1 MNKAVSIYKKIK
13 NYNTKITVDGDK
25 SISIRALMLASWG
38 LGKSKIKNL
47 PDSEDVKSTINCL
60 KKLGVQINK
69 RGENYE
75 IFGNGIN
82 SFVYKKGIVLNAGN
96 SGTCAR
102 LILGLLIASN
112 KKIKLTGDESLSK
125 RDFLRIIDPLKK
137 FGAIFFQSNKK
148 NLPLSILGSDLI
160 RPIKYQENIGSAQ
173 CKSSVMLAALNAPG
187 TTIIKSKKSRDHTEL
202 FYKFLKIPIKIKKKK
217 YFDIIK
223 IEGKNNFKA
232 FNYNIPGDFSS
243 SAFLIVLTL
252 LSKNSELKIRNV
264 NINPSRIGCIKILNM
279 MGANILFKNKKKYK
293 GEIIGDIFVKSKKIL
308 KSINC
313 PTNLNSNAIDEF
325 LIIFLAAIKTKGISV
340 FKNLSELNK
349 KESPRLLIASNILNK
364 IGVKTKLKSNSIK
377 IYGNPNLN
385 ISKKIV
391 IKNFMKDHRVFM
403 MSVIAALSFGG
414 QWKIHDSE
422 STKTSFPNFLKIIKS
437 LGAEIN

>member
-25 SISIRALMLASWG
+25 SISIRALMLAAWG

-148 NLPLSILGSDLI
+148 NLPISILGSDLI

-437 LGAEIN
+437 LGAKIN

>member
-112 KKIKLTGDESLSK
+112 IKIKLTGDESLSK

-148 NLPLSILGSDLI
+148 NLPISILGSDLI

-217 YFDIIK
+217 YFDIIE

-252 LSKNSELKIRNV
+252 LSKNSELIIRNV

-293 GEIIGDIFVKSKKIL
+293 GELIGDIFVKSKKIL

-325 LIIFLAAIKTKGISV
+325 LIIFLAAIKTKGISI

-377 IYGNPNLN
+377 IYGNPDLN

>member
-1 MNKAVSIYKKIK
+1 MTKAVLINKKIS
-13 NYNTKITVDGDK
+13 NYNSNIIIDGDK
-25 SISIRALMLASWG
+25 SISIRAVMLASLG
-38 LGKSKIKNL
+38 IGKSRITNL
-47 PDSEDVKSTINCL
+47 PNSGDVNSTINCL
-60 KKLGVQINK
+60 KKLGVKINK
-69 RGENYE
+69 KQEYCE

-82 SFVYKKGIVLNAGN
+82 GFVFRNGTTLNAGN

-102 LILGLLIASN
+102 LILGLLITSS
-112 KKIKLTGDESLSK
+112 KKIKLIGDQSLSK
-125 RDFLRIIDPLKK
+125 RDFVRVIAPLTK
-137 FGAIFFQSNKK
+137 FGVKFFPINKK
-148 NLPLSILGSDLI
+148 NLPISIIGSDLI
-160 RPIKYQENIGSAQ
+160 RPIIYHENIGSAQ

-202 FYKFLKIPIKIKKKK
+202 LYKYLKIPIKIKKKK
-217 YFDIIK
+217 AFDIIK
-223 IEGKNNFKA
+223 IDGKNNFRS

-243 SAFLIVLTL
+243 SAFFIVLTL
-252 LSKNSELKIRNV
+252 LSENSKLIIRNV

-279 MGANILFKNKKKYK
+279 MGANILLKNKKKYK
-293 GEIIGDIFVKSKKIL
+293 GELIGDIFVKSKKVL

-325 LIIFLAAIKTKGISV
+325 LIIFLAAIKTNGVSV

-349 KESPRLLIASNILNK
+349 KESPRLLIASDILKK
-364 IGVKTKLKSNSIK
+364 IGIKTKLKSNSIK
-377 IYGNPNLN
+377 IYGKQNLK

-422 STKTSFPNFLKIIKS
+422 STKTSFPNFLNIIKS
-437 LGAEIN
+437 LGAKIN

>member
-1 MNKAVSIYKKIK
+1 MTKVVSICKKIN
-13 NYNTKITVDGDK
+13 NYNTSIIIDGDK
-25 SISIRALMLASWG
+25 SISIRTLMLASWG
-38 LGKSKIKNL
+38 IGKSKITNL
-47 PDSEDVKSTINCL
+47 PNSEDVNSTINCL
-60 KKLGVQINK
+60 KKLGIQIIKKKNCC
-69 RGENYE
+69 E

-82 SFVYKKGIVLNAGN
+82 SFVYKKGIILNAGN

-102 LILGLLIASN
+102 LILGLLIATN
-112 KKIKLTGDESLSK
+112 QKIKLTGDKSLVK
-125 RDFLRIIDPLKK
+125 RDFFRVIDPLKK
-137 FGAIFFQSNKK
+137 FGAVFLPLNKK
-148 NLPLSILGSDLI
+148 NLPISILGSDLI

-187 TTIIKSKKSRDHTEL
+187 TTTIKSKKSRNHTEL
-202 FYKFLKIPIKIKKKK
+202 LYKYLNIPIKIKKKK
-217 YFDIIK
+217 SFDIIK
-223 IEGKNNFKA
+223 IEGRNNFKS

-243 SAFLIVLTL
+243 SAFFIVLTL
-252 LSKNSELKIRNV
+252 LSKNSKLIIRNV
-264 NINPSRIGCIKILNM
+264 NINPSRIGCVKILNM
-279 MGANILFKNKKKYK
+279 MGANILLKNKKKYK
-293 GEIIGDIFVKSKKIL
+293 GELIGDIFVRSKKIL
-308 KSINC
+308 KNINC
-313 PTNLNSNAIDEF
+313 PTKLNSNAIDEF
-325 LIIFLAAIKTKGISV
+325 LIIFLACIKTKGASV

-349 KESPRLLIASNILNK
+349 KESPRLLIASSILNK

-377 IYGNPNLN
+377 IYGNPDLN

>member
-1 MNKAVSIYKKIK
+1 MAKAVSIYKKISNFNK
-13 NYNTKITVDGDK
+13 NIIIDGDK
-25 SISIRALMLASWG
+25 SISIRTVMLASWG
-38 LGKSKIKNL
+38 IGKTRITNL
-47 PDSEDVKSTINCL
+47 PNSEDVNSTINCL
-60 KKLGVQINK
+60 KKLGVKIIKKKNFC
-69 RGENYE
+69 E
-75 IFGNGIN
+75 ILGNGIN
-82 SFVYKKGIVLNAGN
+82 SFKYKKGITLNAGN

-112 KKIKLTGDESLSK
+112 KKIKLTGDKSLSK
-125 RDFLRIIDPLKK
+125 RDFFRIISPLKK
-137 FGAIFFQSNKK
+137 FGADFFPSNKK
-148 NLPLSILGSDLI
+148 SLPISILGSNLI
-160 RPIKYQENIGSAQ
+160 RPIKYHENIGSAQ

-202 FYKFLKIPIKIKKKK
+202 LYKYLKIPIKIKNKKN
-217 YFDIIK
+217 FDIIK
-223 IEGKNNFKA
+223 IDGKNNFRS

-243 SAFLIVLTL
+243 SAFFIVLTL
-252 LSKNSELKIRNV
+252 LSKNSKLIIRNV
-264 NINPSRIGCIKILNM
+264 NINPSRIGCVKILNM
-279 MGANILFKNKKKYK
+279 MGANILLKNKKKYK
-293 GEIIGDIFVKSKKIL
+293 GEQIGDIFVKSKKIL
-308 KSINC
+308 KNINC

-340 FKNLSELNK
+340 FKKLSELNK

-364 IGVKTKLKSNSIK
+364 IGVKTKLKSDSIK

-422 STKTSFPNFLKIIKS
+422 STKTSFPNFLRIVKLLGGNIK
-437 LGAEIN
+437 

>member
-25 SISIRALMLASWG
+25 SISIRALMLAAWG

-148 NLPLSILGSDLI
+148 NLPISILGSDLI

-202 FYKFLKIPIKIKKKK
+202 FYKFLKIPIKIKKK
-217 YFDIIK
+217 
-223 IEGKNNFKA
+223 
-232 FNYNIPGDFSS
+232 
-243 SAFLIVLTL
+243 
-252 LSKNSELKIRNV
+252 
-264 NINPSRIGCIKILNM
+264 
-279 MGANILFKNKKKYK
+279 NIL
-293 GEIIGDIFVKSKKIL
+293 I
-308 KSINC
+308 
-313 PTNLNSNAIDEF
+313 
-325 LIIFLAAIKTKGISV
+325 
-340 FKNLSELNK
+340 
-349 KESPRLLIASNILNK
+349 
-364 IGVKTKLKSNSIK
+364 
-377 IYGNPNLN
+377 
-385 ISKKIV
+385 
-391 IKNFMKDHRVFM
+391 
-403 MSVIAALSFGG
+403 
-414 QWKIHDSE
+414 
-422 STKTSFPNFLKIIKS
+422 
-437 LGAEIN
+437 

>member
-13 NYNTKITVDGDK
+13 NYNSKIIVDGDK
-25 SISIRALMLASWG
+25 SISIRSVMLASWG
-38 LGKSKIKNL
+38 IGKSKITNL

-69 RGENYE
+69 KKKYCE

-112 KKIKLTGDESLSK
+112 KTIKLVGDKSLSK
-125 RDFLRIIDPLKK
+125 RDFLRVIDPLKK
-137 FGAIFFQSNKK
+137 FGAVFFPSNKK
-148 NLPLSILGSDLI
+148 NLPISILGSNLI
-160 RPIKYQENIGSAQ
+160 RPINYQENIGSAQ

-202 FYKFLKIPIKIKKKK
+202 FFKFLKIPIKIKKKK
-217 YFDIIK
+217 KFDIIK
-223 IEGKNNFKA
+223 IKGKNNFKS

-243 SAFLIVLTL
+243 SAFFIVLTL
-252 LSKNSELKIRNV
+252 LSKNSRLIIKNV

-293 GEIIGDIFVKSKKIL
+293 GELIGDVFVKSKKIL

-313 PTNLNSNAIDEF
+313 PTSLNSNAIDEF
-325 LIIFLAAIKTKGISV
+325 LIIFLAAIRTKGISV

-349 KESPRLLIASNILNK
+349 KESPRLLVAAKILNK

-391 IKNFMKDHRVFM
+391 VKNFMKDHRVFM

-422 STKTSFPNFLKIIKS
+422 STNTSFPNFLKIIKL
-437 LGAEIN
+437 LGAKIN

>member
-1 MNKAVSIYKKIK
+1 M
-13 NYNTKITVDGDK
+13 
-25 SISIRALMLASWG
+25 
-38 LGKSKIKNL
+38 
-47 PDSEDVKSTINCL
+47 
-60 KKLGVQINK
+60 
-69 RGENYE
+69 
-75 IFGNGIN
+75 
-82 SFVYKKGIVLNAGN
+82 
-96 SGTCAR
+96 
-102 LILGLLIASN
+102 
-112 KKIKLTGDESLSK
+112 
-125 RDFLRIIDPLKK
+125 
-137 FGAIFFQSNKK
+137 
-148 NLPLSILGSDLI
+148 
-160 RPIKYQENIGSAQ
+160 
-173 CKSSVMLAALNAPG
+173 
-187 TTIIKSKKSRDHTEL
+187 
-202 FYKFLKIPIKIKKKK
+202 
-217 YFDIIK
+217 
-223 IEGKNNFKA
+223 
-232 FNYNIPGDFSS
+232 
-243 SAFLIVLTL
+243 
-252 LSKNSELKIRNV
+252 SKNSELKIRNV

-437 LGAEIN
+437 LGAKIN